1 MSEVAMSEN
10 DVKVSYNDEFLTLN
24 QITDLTGG
32 HYQTIKK
39 IVEKMVANN
48 DIEMGSVVRKNRT
61 FPAYKLNHKN
71 IAEIQIILKEIKS
84 SSKPVKM
91 NENVISKY
99 GVNATSKT
107 VSSIVSNSSENE
119 TVKMNENESNVK
131 IYEVTKHNNEL
142 ENRIKVLEA
151 ENKDLQLAKVN
162 EVSAINNE
170 KVKIESE
177 LYKAQADLK
186 LIEDKSKT
194 MESAYAEKKIEVD
207 KLKKILGLKN
217 AIIITLS
224 AVLLIIAT
232 VGITILIISRHV

>member
-1 MSEVAMSEN
+1 
-10 DVKVSYNDEFLTLN
+10 
-24 QITDLTGG
+24 
-32 HYQTIKK
+32 
-39 IVEKMVANN
+39 
-48 DIEMGSVVRKNRT
+48 
-61 FPAYKLNHKN
+61 
-71 IAEIQIILKEIKS
+71 
-84 SSKPVKM
+84 M
-91 NENVISKY
+91 NENVIGKY
-99 GVNATSKT
+99 GANVVSKT
-107 VSSIVSNSSENE
+107 ASNIIANSNKNDIVKVNENE
-119 TVKMNENESNVK
+119 TNVK

-151 ENKDLQLAKVN
+151 ENKDLQLSKVN
-162 EVSAINNE
+162 EVNAINNE

>member
-1 MSEVAMSEN
+1 MSEN

-119 TVKMNENESNVK
+119 PVKMNENESNVK

-207 KLKKILGLKN
+207 NLKKILGLKN

>member
-1 MSEVAMSEN
+1 MSEN
-10 DVKVSYNDEFLTLN
+10 DVNVSYNDEFLTLN

-39 IVEKMVANN
+39 IVEKMVVKG
-48 DIEMGSVVRKNRT
+48 DIVTGSVVRKNRT

-71 IAEIQIILKEIKS
+71 IAEIQIMLKEIKS
-84 SSKPVKM
+84 SSKPVKV
-91 NENVISKY
+91 NENVIGKY
-99 GVNATSKT
+99 GANATSKT
-107 VSSIVSNSSENE
+107 VSNIVSNSSENE
-119 TVKMNENESNVK
+119 PVKMNENESNVK

-194 MESAYAEKKIEVD
+194 MEAAYSEQKLEVER
-207 KLKKILGLKN
+207 LNRVVRNRNFALICLG
-217 AIIITLS
+217 
-224 AVLLIIAT
+224 AVLLIILT
-232 VGITILIISRHV
+232 VASTIALIK

>member
-1 MSEVAMSEN
+1 MSEN
-10 DVKVSYNDEFLTLN
+10 DVNVSYNDEFLTLN

-39 IVEKMVANN
+39 IVEKMVAKG
-48 DIEMGSVVRKNRT
+48 DIVTGSVVRKNRT

-71 IAEIQIILKEIKS
+71 IAEIQIMLKEIKS
-84 SSKPVKM
+84 SSKPVKV
-91 NENVISKY
+91 NENVIVKY
-99 GVNATSKT
+99 GANVVNKT
-107 VSSIVSNSSENE
+107 ASNIIANSNKNDIAKVNENE
-119 TVKMNENESNVK
+119 TNVK

-151 ENKDLQLAKVN
+151 ENKDLQLSKVN
-162 EVSAINNE
+162 EVNAINNE

-207 KLKKILGLKN
+207 KLNKIIGLKN

-232 VGITILIISRHV
+232 VGITILITSQHV

>member
-99 GVNATSKT
+99 GVNAINKT
-107 VSSIVSNSSENE
+107 VSNIVSNSSENE
-119 TVKMNENESNVK
+119 KLKMNENESNVK

-207 KLKKILGLKN
+207 KLNKIIGLKN

-224 AVLLIIAT
+224 AILLIITT
-232 VGITILIISRHV
+232 VGVTVMILSRPV